1 MRHSGVFKPMA
12 EVTGPVLDID
22 RVFLLD
28 RRNQKFVEKTSS
40 DSARVQDARQSLGD
54 TALILTFVGA
64 VLFLAVSTHTTDS
77 RLTKSGRVTT
87 GVIIGKTDYHQ
98 DVAFCDVTYRFSAP
112 PIYQREAQIRYQLCD
127 SFAVGQKVEVVYD
140 PQKPLYS
147 NLKRSIETP
156 KYPVW
161 PVGIGFLGVLAALYP
176 QFSKL
181 RRERRLCAEG
191 QVISGSL
198 LNKNIDLDR
207 LTMRYRFRAP
217 AGFTIESESEG
228 SVKRSNWSSDWQF
241 FPDKPDLVA
250 VLFLSEVEF
259 YLL

>member
-1 MRHSGVFKPMA
+1 MA
-12 EVTGPVLDID
+12 EVAGPALDID

-28 RRNQKFVEKTSS
+28 RRNQKFVEKTSPV
-40 DSARVQDARQSLGD
+40 SARVQDARDSLWG
-54 TALILTFVGA
+54 TALILTFIGA
-64 VLFLAVSTHTTDS
+64 VLFLAVATDKVDS
-77 RLTKSGRVTT
+77 KLVKTGRVTR
-87 GVIIGKTDYHQ
+87 GVITGKRESHQ
-98 DVAFCDVTYRFSAP
+98 NGYSCHVTYRFSAP
-112 PIYQREAQIRYQLCD
+112 PTYEREADISYKIC
-127 SFAVGQKVEVVYD
+127 STFAVGQTEEVVYD
-140 PQKPLYS
+140 PQQPLYS

-156 KYPVW
+156 KYPVGL
-161 PVGIGFLGVLAALYP
+161 VAIGFLGVLAAIYP

-191 QVISGSL
+191 QVICGSL
-198 LNKNIDLDR
+198 ASKNIDLDH

-217 AGFTIESESEG
+217 GGFTIESESEG
-228 SVKRSNWSSDWQF
+228 SVKRSNWSSDSRF

>member
-1 MRHSGVFKPMA
+1 MA

-22 RVFLLD
+22 RVFLFD
-28 RRNQKFVEKTSS
+28 RRNRKFVEKTSP
-40 DSARVQDARQSLGD
+40 DSAWVQDARQSLRG

-64 VLFLAVSTHTTDS
+64 VLFLAVSTHVTDS
-77 RLTKSGRVTT
+77 GLIKSGRVTT

-112 PIYQREAQIRYQLCD
+112 SIYQREAHIRYQLCK
-127 SFAVGQKVEVVYD
+127 SFAVGQTVEVVYD
-140 PQKPLYS
+140 PQQPFYS
-147 NLKRSIETP
+147 NLKRSMETP

-161 PVGIGFLGVLAALYP
+161 PVGIGFLGVLVVTYF
-176 QFSKL
+176 QFVKL
-181 RRERRLCAEG
+181 RGARRLSAAG
-191 QVISGSL
+191 QVICGSL
-198 LNKNIDLDR
+198 VSKNIDLDH

-217 AGFTIESESEG
+217 AGFTIESEAEG
-228 SVKRSNWSSDWQF
+228 SVARSNWSNDWQF

-250 VLFLSEVEF
+250 VLFLSETEF